1 MSERKV
7 FVTVGTTSFDNL
19 ISTILTPVVLEA
31 LNLRGY
37 NYLSLQIGKSSLKP
51 DCSPRYG
58 IKHIEYFQ
66 LSSSIENYIQ
76 AADLVISH
84 AGAGSI
90 LEALEAKKHLIVV
103 TNQLLMDNHQL
114 ELAQQL
120 YEDKHLFYCTCDT
133 LLNTIQIMELS
144 KLKPFISDGSKNIVN
159 HLDRIMGFR

>member
-7 FVTVGTTSFDNL
+7 FVTVGTTSFDDL
-19 ISTILTPVVLEA
+19 ISTILNPEVLEA

-51 DCSPRYG
+51 DCTPRCG
-58 IKHIEYFQ
+58 FKHIEYFQ
-66 LSSSIENYIQ
+66 LSSSIENYVQ
-76 AADLVISH
+76 KADLVISH

-133 LLNTIQIMELS
+133 LLNIIQTMDLS
-144 KLKPFISDGSKNIVN
+144 RLKPFISDGSQNIVN
-159 HLDRIMGFR
+159 HLDRIMGFK